1 MKKTAQKTVKNR
13 VAHHTKKLLVPHKG
27 NQYRP
32 HLIRWPGIAAV
43 LVIALLAQ
51 VSYSFVT
58 TGRVSVLAQASD
70 ISVVELLDD
79 TNAERTNAGLEPL
92 TINEELNAAAALKAQ
107 DMFANNY
114 WAHVSPTGVQPW
126 EWFAQAGY
134 TYTSA
139 GENLAKNYPN
149 AGATVAAWMASD
161 AHRENILKEA
171 YVDVGFAVLDGPLE
185 GEPTTL
191 VVALYGAPAAP
202 LTVAETATSPASQ
215 TFAAA
220 NVDDQNIGPVAYF
233 GLALGALSP
242 VTIAVL
248 GILAVVA
255 IVGAVAHHHR
265 NKLPKA
271 WRKSWRQHHGMY
283 TFLGMIV
290 LGVLV
295 IVGSHTGQI

>member
-1 MKKTAQKTVKNR
+1 MKKTPPKKTIKSA

-43 LVIALLAQ
+43 LMIALLAQ
-51 VSYSFVT
+51 VSYSVLT

-70 ISVVELLDD
+70 ISVVELLDN
-79 TNAERTNAGLEPL
+79 TNAERVKAGLEPL
-92 TINEELNAAAALKAQ
+92 TINEQLNDAAALKAQ

-149 AGATVAAWMASD
+149 ATTTVAAWMASD

-171 YVDVGFAVLDGPLE
+171 YVDVGFAVLDGELE

-191 VVALYGAPAAP
+191 VVALYGAPTP
-202 LTVAETATSPASQ
+202 LVATETATSPASQ

-220 NVDDQNIGPVAYF
+220 NAGDQNIGPVAYF

-248 GILAVVA
+248 GLLAVVA

-265 NKLPKA
+265 NKLPKT